1 MRKEAHVAQNIAA
14 SDAPPLPDELKAELK
29 KHRWNRTVDWE

>member
-1 MRKEAHVAQNIAA
+1 MRKARHVEDNLAA
-14 SDAPPLPDELKAELK
+14 ADAPPLPPALMAELK